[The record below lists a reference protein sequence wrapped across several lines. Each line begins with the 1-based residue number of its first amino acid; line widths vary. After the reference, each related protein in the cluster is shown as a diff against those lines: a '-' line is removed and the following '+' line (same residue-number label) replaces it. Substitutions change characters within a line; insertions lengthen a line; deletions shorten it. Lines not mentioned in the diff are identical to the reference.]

1 MKLFSKNQFVFLLI
15 ITSMI
20 TSCGAYKKIV
30 YVQGAGQTINF
41 QGTVMDSIP
50 APILKIGDLLVITV
64 NSTSPEIALP
74 FNLPLVP
81 SLQSMSNYDQSNS
94 SATGGSGGGLQNY
107 LIDTQGNITFPVIGT
122 IHAVGMTKNQ
132 LSEYIKQQIYPRYMK
147 EEPIISIRYANYKVS
162 VLGEVAHPDVFYI
175 NNEKIN
181 IFETLALAGDMT
193 IYGQRKNVLLIRES
207 AKGER
212 KTYRLNLTDP
222 NIINSPYFYLQQND
236 VLYIQPNNPRSR
248 ATDFS
253 TAENFTVSVV
263 GILISMTSLI
273 ITITKIH

>member
-15 ITSMI
+15 IASMI
-20 TSCGAYKKIV
+20 ISCGAYKKIV
-30 YVQGAGQTINF
+30 YVQGTGQPVNL
-41 QGTVMDSIP
+41 QGTIMDSIP

-64 NSTSPEIALP
+64 NSSSPEIALP

-94 SATGGSGGGLQNY
+94 STTGTSGGLQNY

-132 LSEYIKQQIYPRYMK
+132 LSEYIKRQIYPRYMK

-162 VLGEVAHPDVFYI
+162 VLGEVAHPGVFYI

-222 NIINSPYFYLQQND
+222 HIINSPYFYLQQND
-236 VLYIQPNNPRSR
+236 VLYIQPNNPKSR

-253 TAENFTVSVV
+253 TAESFTVSVV